1 MSELGFVRS
10 HQSTIAILQR
20 ISDVGL
26 LVGTLWLSVW
36 LTVYP
41 WSDQYSVAALGGALL
56 YFLLAEINGM
66 YPLWRGA
73 SFLYELKCV
82 IWTWFWVIQ
91 AFLLVAFV
99 TKLSTE
105 YSRQAMLTWF

>member
-20 ISDVGL
+20 LSDMGL

-41 WSDQYSVAALGGALL
+41 WSDQYSVAALG
-56 YFLLAEINGM
+56 
-66 YPLWRGA
+66 
-73 SFLYELKCV
+73 
-82 IWTWFWVIQ
+82 
-91 AFLLVAFV
+91 VAVF
-99 TKLSTE
+99 
-105 YSRQAMLTWF
+105 FII